1 MPRSLNHIYP
11 IYNTEYTMPFISQTS
26 YIIQNTS

>member
-1 MPRSLNHIYP
+1 
-11 IYNTEYTMPFISQTS
+11 MPFISQTS